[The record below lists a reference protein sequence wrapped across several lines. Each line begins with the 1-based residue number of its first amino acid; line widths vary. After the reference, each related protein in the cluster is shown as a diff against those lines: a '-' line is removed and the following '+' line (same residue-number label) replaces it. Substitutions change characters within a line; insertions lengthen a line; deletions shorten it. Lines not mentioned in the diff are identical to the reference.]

1 MCAIK
6 GATSFFLPGKFTLFC
21 CNTCSQNYFNL
32 NQNTAVGAVD
42 MFLKS
47 LVNSTVATRRALHK
61 GALTMI
67 SSLFACKRHDFDKC
81 ERHRRQSDWRGLLC
95 LPSESTTTS
104 SPTTIFDDKLSHD
117 KLSEGNTAAAMG
129 VPTKS
134 LTLKSAQQLSI

>member
-1 MCAIK
+1 
-6 GATSFFLPGKFTLFC
+6 
-21 CNTCSQNYFNL
+21 
-32 NQNTAVGAVD
+32 

-67 SSLFACKRHDFDKC
+67 SSLFARKRRDFDEC
-81 ERHRRQSDWRGLLC
+81 ERRRRQSDWRGLLR

-117 KLSEGNTAAAMG
+117 KLSEGNAAATMG

-134 LTLKSAQQLSI
+134 LTLKSAQQLASTVIGLIGWSTCSMGAEVSREYCMII